1 MSCTTTLLD
10 KFTSLH
16 VAVVGDAMLD
26 IYLRGHA
33 SRLCQEAAVPVIDF
47 DSLDEAPGGAANTAV
62 NVQALGAKVSL
73 LSVVGRDR
81 EGHRLGQ
88 ALRRHGIDT
97 RHMLVHPRRRTLSKQ
112 RLVASSQLVARID
125 QGNTGP
131 LNQPDQHAISNRLRT
146 LWPKCDAVILSDYNY
161 GTIGAETIATLAE
174 LSELCPIVLVG
185 DSKRLTRFSGVRFTA
200 VKPNYSQAI
209 GLLRLP
215 RLEGAARVDQ
225 MYRWGSE
232 ICKSVE
238 AEMIAVTLDQDGA
251 MVWQRGKPPLRTFTE
266 PNLHTQAAG
275 AGDTYVAAMALALA
289 AGGDAASAAEAA
301 AAAAAIVVAKDG
313 TSCCTA
319 QELKARLAGRAHFD
333 SALESLLPVLA
344 ERRNR
349 GKRIVLTNGC
359 FDILHRGHITYLN
372 QARKLGDLLVVG
384 VNSDESI
391 RRLKG
396 PERPI
401 NTLEDRLQVLA
412 ALSCVDHVVAFDDD
426 TPHRLVKAIRPHVF
440 VKGGDYT
447 RDRLPEGAL
456 VEELG
461 GRVEILPLV
470 RERSTTRLISKI
482 RAADGESAPTGSVIP
497 SSDSISLPYSPRLS

>member
-1 MSCTTTLLD
+1 MSCAATLLD
-10 KFTSLH
+10 KFASLH

-33 SRLCQEAAVPVIDF
+33 NRLCQEAAVPVIDF
-47 DSLDEAPGGAANTAV
+47 DSSDEAPGGAANTAL

-81 EGHRLGQ
+81 HGRRLCDT
-88 ALRRHGIDT
+88 LRRQGVDT
-97 RHMLVHPRRRTLSKQ
+97 RYMLVHPHRKTLSKQ
-112 RLVASSQLVARID
+112 RVVASSQLVARID
-125 QGNTGP
+125 QGDTRP
-131 LNQPDQHAISNRLRT
+131 LNAPDQHALANRLRM
-146 LWPKCDAVILSDYNY
+146 LWPKCDAVILSDYDY
-161 GTIGAETIATLAE
+161 GTIGSELIATLAE
-174 LSELCPIVLVG
+174 LSDRSPIVLVG
-185 DSKRLTRFSGVRFTA
+185 DSKRLTRFTGIHFTA
-200 VKPNYSQAI
+200 VKPNYSQALR
-209 GLLRLP
+209 LLRLP
-215 RLEGAARVDQ
+215 VLDGADRVDQ
-225 MYRWGSE
+225 IYRLGGE
-232 ICKSVE
+232 ICKSVD
-238 AEMIAVTLDQDGA
+238 ADIVAVTLDQDGA
-251 MVWQRGKPPLRTFTE
+251 LVLQPGKPPLRTFTE
-266 PNLHTQAAG
+266 PNRHTQAAG
-275 AGDTYVAAMALALA
+275 AGDTYVAALALALA
-289 AGGDAASAAEAA
+289 AGADAASAAEAA

-319 QELKARLAGRAHFD
+319 QELKLRLAGRAHFD
-333 SALESLLPVLA
+333 SALESLLPVLE
-344 ERRNR
+344 ERRSR

-426 TPHRLVKAIRPHVF
+426 TPHRLVKAIRPHIF

-447 RDRLPEGAL
+447 RQRLPEAAL

-470 RERSTTRLISKI
+470 GERSTTRLISKI
-482 RAADGESAPTGSVIP
+482 RAADGEAVPTGSVMA
-497 SSDSISLPYSPRLS
+497 SSDSISLPYTPRLS